1 MEKKQLYS
9 DGQAFYPIIEEIG
22 GLPEVTVNDNGKVLQ
37 VVNGEWALVTPVSV
51 YSGSSSPD
59 NTQGNDG
66 DIYLQN

>member
-1 MEKKQLYS
+1 MTE
-9 DGQAFYPIIEEIG
+9 
-22 GLPEVTVNDNGKVLQ
+22 NDNGKVLQ